1 MKKKKKKKTA
11 AFSRAQAVVFKVD
24 PFCICLHLSHFIY
37 MLICEFSYWFNLL
50 FVILCCKGFI
60 FVTAVYIDFVK
71 SCGVFKRCFQE
82 VTRLSFKV

>member
-1 MKKKKKKKTA
+1 
-11 AFSRAQAVVFKVD
+11 
-24 PFCICLHLSHFIY
+24 